1 MLAQLWK
8 EASGQ
13 GGGEAG
19 GELVGGGKAEV
30 VGGDADGGDE
40 IRQGVFDDDAVAGFA
55 EEKAD
60 GFAVGGGGRV
70 GRHGDRPA
78 RRGRRGV

>member
-1 MLAQLWK
+1 MWK

-60 GFAVGGGGRV
+60 GFAVGGGGA
-70 GRHGDRPA
+70 GRAA
-78 RRGRRGV
+78 RRPPGKTGTQGGVSK